1 MLVIR
6 RRSGESLLVGDN
18 VEVEI
23 LEVSGGQ
30 VKLGIRAPRDVSIL
44 RKEVYLTR
52 EQNRAAVESARSPR
66 VQRWIDQLSAA
77 TLSAGTAKSAGAV
90 VPPSE
95 PAADAPPA
103 TR

>member
-77 TLSAGTAKSAGAV
+77 KGHSAGAV
-90 VPPSE
+90 VKPSE
-95 PAADAPPA
+95 PAAGAPPA

>member
-18 VEVEI
+18 VEIEI

-52 EQNRAAVESARSPR
+52 EQNREAVESARSPR
-66 VQRWIDQLSAA
+66 VQRWIDQLNAA
-77 TLSAGTAKSAGAV
+77 TAKSGGAV

-103 TR
+103 IR